1 MKIDER
7 EKQLLKVAMAAI
19 LFYFALLR
27 TDVIFA
33 IGAKVL
39 EVAKPFLIGGAMA
52 FVINVPMKKIEALL
66 KNTKLKKGHRGIA
79 LIFTLLLLLLFI
91 SCFLLIVVPQLSQA
105 VTKLVIRLQQLA
117 ETIPQLIENNSHK
130 LSILEQAI
138 VALEID
144 WRSMGQN
151 FINYLQNF
159 AKDLVNSS
167 TSVISGVVSGFTTF
181 LLSFIFSIY
190 LVTGK
195 EKIKT
200 ALSELTA
207 VLLPD
212 RENKRLTHIITL
224 ADSIFSSFLSGQ
236 CLEALVLGA
245 MFVVIMSL
253 FRLPYAF
260 LIGIIIGVTA
270 LIPVM
275 GAFIGCAVGF
285 VLILLESPVQA
296 IWFLVLFL
304 ILQQIEGNIIYP
316 RVVGGT
322 IGLPSVLV
330 FMSVIIGGELM
341 GVVGMLLFIPSV
353 SVVYT
358 LLKEFVAERRRQP
371 ETKTE

>member
-66 KNTKLKKGHRGIA
+66 KNTKMKKGHRGIA
-79 LIFTLLLLLLFI
+79 LILTLLLLLLFI

-212 RENKRLTHIITL
+212 RENKRLIHIITL
-224 ADSIFSSFLSGQ
+224 ADSMFSSFLSGQ

-358 LLKEFVAERRRQP
+358 LLKEFVAERRRQTA
-371 ETKTE
+371 TKTE

>member
-33 IGAKVL
+33 IVSKVL

-66 KNTKLKKGHRGIA
+66 KKTKLKKGHRSIA
-79 LIFTLLLLLLFI
+79 LILTLLLLLLFI

-212 RENKRLTHIITL
+212 RENKRLIHIITL